1 MVQKMKHRNGLII
14 LCIIMAAFGC
24 KPDPLEYARPDNLE
38 GTIYTQLESMGT
50 FDYYLRSLDQT
61 LYPEP
66 LAKGG
71 SWTVFAP
78 TDAAFEKFMSD
89 EGFATFDAIPQD
101 RIQRFVENT
110 IITDGWNTT
119 TLTYFKNRFYLGQSF
134 RRRTQYQAAHRIY
147 DKDTL
152 QHFYEWDKLDQQN
165 YLVNYS
171 NGRLK
176 TVDYF
181 LDSYMSNWRVEYS
194 DYEFMFPGETFNAGD
209 MKVFDAN
216 VSQQNIIAENGIIYA
231 LDKVIE
237 PQPNLYENLS
247 AAEYGDK
254 YSMFKKMIER
264 FSYLYSLGDQ
274 INEDTGETEELF
286 QHRFITG
293 VENDALPFNP
303 FDENYA
309 TNIDGTL
316 AQAWG
321 FLAPTNEA
329 LTNYLDGNSILGQ
342 FYNSYDDMPL
352 DVIGKFLSPYFFND
366 YWDICPSRLGQS
378 YDTGLGLV
386 DYKLEDVVDKR
397 FCSNGFFVG
406 VNAVYTNNS
415 FGTILGPLLLD
426 TEYSIMLKAIQD
438 LGIDTALQSKAAR
451 FSILGVKNDQFVD
464 VADPNSAT
472 RKITVL
478 VDDPRLPTGYD
489 INDSSVIYMEVTGDP
504 GSGNR
509 IYPDPDTTSPS
520 SADIAYVKKT
530 LNDIVLNQ
538 IVDEDIDFS
547 ANTYYQTRSGEF
559 VYAFDGNSAAGG
571 GDIQLGRSAL
581 VEVIKETANGNF
593 YEMSSIIERP
603 LNFTFGILEANPTS
617 FSSFLEVL
625 ETADAFITIVG
636 SDDKLLNF
644 LNLSRTFT
652 LFAPN
657 NSTVAQ
663 AISDGVIVEPSTVDG
678 LDDLEKAIAK
688 RDLLNFAK
696 KHFIQQAL
704 PTDGKATGT
713 FASMYFSK
721 IVDFAEVYDEF
732 SVVNTTTSVSITNVE
747 TGESVTTSGI
757 TNLLSKRVIIHEIDN
772 YIK

>member
-1 MVQKMKHRNGLII
+1 MMHRKSLII
-14 LCIIMAAFGC
+14 LCMIMAAFGC
-24 KPDPLEYARPDNLE
+24 KPDPLEFARPDNLA
-38 GTIYTQLESMGT
+38 GTIYIQLESMGT

-66 LAKGG
+66 LKKGG

-78 TDAAFEKFMSD
+78 TDEAFEKFMSD
-89 EGFATFDAIPQD
+89 EGFATFDAIPQE
-101 RIQRFVENT
+101 RIQSLVENS

-119 TLTYFKNRFYLGQSF
+119 TLTYFKSRFYLGQSF
-134 RRRTQYQAAHRIY
+134 RRRTQYQAENRIF

-152 QHFYEWDKLDQQN
+152 QHIFEWDKLDQQK

-181 LDSYMSNWRVEYS
+181 LDSYMSTWGVEYS
-194 DYEFMFPGETFNAGD
+194 DYDFMFPGETFSEGD

-216 VSQQNIIAENGIIYA
+216 VSQKNVIAENGIIYA

-247 AAEYGDK
+247 AEEYGDK

-264 FSYLYSLGDQ
+264 FSYIHSLGDQ
-274 INEDTGETEELF
+274 INEETGETEEIF
-286 QHRFITG
+286 QHRFTTG
-293 VENDALPFNP
+293 IENDALPFNP
-303 FDENYA
+303 SDENYA

-329 LTNYLDGNSILGQ
+329 LINYLDGNSILGQ
-342 FYNSYDDMPL
+342 FYDSYDDMPL
-352 DVIGKFLSPYFFND
+352 DVVGKFLSPYFFND

-378 YDTGLGLV
+378 YDTSLGLV

-406 VNAVYTNNS
+406 INAVYTNNS
-415 FGTILGPLLLD
+415 FGTIMGPLLLD
-426 TEYSIMLKAIQD
+426 PEYSIMLKSVQD
-438 LGIDTALQSKAAR
+438 LGIDTGLQSKASR
-451 FSILGVKNDQFVD
+451 YTILGVKNNQFVD

-489 INDSSVIYMEVTGDP
+489 INESGVVYMEVTGDP
-504 GSGNR
+504 TGSNNR

-520 SADIAYVKKT
+520 SADVAYVTKT

-538 IVDEDIDFS
+538 IIDEDIDFGS
-547 ANTYYQTRSGEF
+547 NSYYQTRSGEY
-559 VYAFDGNSAAGG
+559 VYAFDGDSAAGG
-571 GDIQLGRSAL
+571 GDIQLGRSAQI
-581 VEVIKETANGNF
+581 EEIKETENGIF
-593 YEMSSIIERP
+593 YEMSSAIERP
-603 LNFTFGILEANPTS
+603 LGFTYGVLVDNATT

-625 ETADAFITIVG
+625 ESADAFITIVG

-657 NSTVAQ
+657 NDAVAQ
-663 AISDGVIVEPSTVDG
+663 AISDGVIVDPSTVDG

-688 RDLLNFAK
+688 RDLLDFAK
-696 KHFIQQAL
+696 KHFLQQSL
-704 PTDGKATGT
+704 TTDGKSTGT

-721 IVDFAEVYDEF
+721 IVDFAPIYDEF
-732 SVVNTTTSVSITNVE
+732 SVVNTTSSISITNVE
-747 TGESVTTSGI
+747 TGATVTTSGT
-757 TNLLSKRVIIHEIDN
+757 TNLLSKRVVIHEISN

>member
-1 MVQKMKHRNGLII
+1 MLLLII
-14 LCIIMAAFGC
+14 SAVGC
-24 KPDPLEYARPDNLE
+24 KPDPLEYARPNDLA

-50 FDYYLRSLDQT
+50 FNYYLRSLDQT

-78 TDAAFEKFMSD
+78 TDEAFEQFMSD

-134 RRRTQYQAAHRIY
+134 RRRTQYQAANRVFNS
-147 DKDTL
+147 DTL
-152 QHFYEWDKLDQQN
+152 QHFLDWDELEPGN
-165 YLVNYS
+165 YVVNYS

-176 TVDYF
+176 TVNYF
-181 LDSYMSNWRVEYS
+181 LDSYMSNWGVENS
-194 DYEFMFPGETFNAGD
+194 DYDFMFPGETFNTGD
-209 MKVFDAN
+209 MKVFNAN
-216 VSQQNIIAENGIIYA
+216 VSQTNVVAENGIIYA

-247 AAEYGDK
+247 SAEYGGK

-264 FSYLYSLGDQ
+264 FSYLHSLGDEV
-274 INEDTGETEELF
+274 NEETGETEEIF
-286 QHRFITG
+286 QHRFSTG
-293 VENDALPFNP
+293 IDKDFLPYNP
-303 FDENYA
+303 SDENYP

-329 LTNYLDGNSILGQ
+329 LINYLDGNSILGD
-342 FYNSYDDMPL
+342 FYDSYDDMPL
-352 DVIGKFLSPYFFND
+352 DVVGKFLSPYFFND
-366 YWDICPSRLGQS
+366 YYDICPSRLGQS
-378 YDTGLGLV
+378 YDTSLGLV
-386 DYKLEDVVDKR
+386 DFRLEDVADKR

-406 VNAVYTNNS
+406 INAVYTNNS

-426 TEYSIMLKAIQD
+426 PEYAIMLKSIQD
-438 LGIDTALQSKAAR
+438 LGIDTALQSKAVR
-451 FSILGVKNDQFVD
+451 FSMLGVKNNQFID

-472 RKITVL
+472 RKITIL
-478 VDDPRLPTGYD
+478 TDDSRLPNPFD
-489 INDSSVIYMEVTGDP
+489 PSDLSVIYMEVTGDP
-504 GSGNR
+504 VSGNNR
-509 IYPDPDTTSPS
+509 VYPDPNTSSPS
-520 SADIAYVKKT
+520 SADISYVTKT
-530 LNDIVLNQ
+530 INDIVLNQ

-547 ANTYYQTRSGEF
+547 SNNYYQTRSGEF
-559 VYAFDGNSAAGG
+559 VYAFDGDLAAGG
-571 GDIQLGRSAL
+571 GDIQLGRSAQ
-581 VEVIKETANGNF
+581 VEEIKETDNGSF
-593 YEMSSIIERP
+593 YEMSSVIERP
-603 LNFTFGILEANPTS
+603 LKFSYGILLDNPDA

-625 ETADAFITIVG
+625 EAAEAFITIVG
-636 SDDKLLNF
+636 SDDKLVNF
-644 LNLSRTFT
+644 LNLQRTFT

-657 NSTVAQ
+657 NSAVAQ
-663 AISDGVIVEPSTVDG
+663 AIYDGVIEDPTTLDG
-678 LDDLEKAIAK
+678 LSDLDKALAK

-704 PTDGKATGT
+704 PTDGKSTGV
-713 FASMYFSK
+713 FASMYYSE
-721 IVDFAEVYDEF
+721 IVDFKPVYDEF
-732 SVVNTTTSVSITNVE
+732 SVTNTTSSVSVTNEE

-757 TNLLSKRVIIHEIDN
+757 TNLLSKRVVIHEIDN